1 MRKILLALLLCLLL
15 TACGQTE
22 PAPTPALPAEPEAE
36 IPIPEEIPEPEVPT
50 GGLYQLDEI
59 PDISTAEEDLAWKEK
74 GEYRQSVLWSPD
86 GRYAAI
92 ARTTETAVM
101 VTVLEPVKSAY
112 WHMTLPNGEKLPE
125 GAFLPEEDWGRWSD
139 NETLLVQLGGVQDP
153 DQIRTY
159 RCSLRLEGG
168 LLTGGCL
175 EQSSRRLTAGCDLNH
190 DGVPEEIELVTLA
203 DPLGGADS
211 YELQIRSRDGARLWT
226 ASASLAHAGWTSIF
240 TCEIDGKDYLLR
252 YEPRMQQGRGEY
264 RYQLF
269 SLDSANPGQERLLRE
284 STVVWDRNFKQP
296 GHQLNI
302 SALADFLREVHG
314 YLDGST
320 LLMST
325 ENGTL
330 RTGGSGAEFEDGFLE
345 IWQQSREDPSMLET
359 LLSAWVLTAAVRQ
372 K

>member
-22 PAPTPALPAEPEAE
+22 PAAPAPALPEEPETAEPL
-36 IPIPEEIPEPEVPT
+36 PEEAPEPEVPT

-74 GEYRQSVLWSPD
+74 GEYRQSVRWSPD

-92 ARTTETAVM
+92 ARVTETAVM

-112 WHMTLPNGEKLPE
+112 WHMTLPDGEKLPE
-125 GAFLPEEDWGRWSD
+125 GAFLPEENWGRWSD
-139 NETLLVQLGGVQDP
+139 NETLLVQLGGVQEP
-153 DQIRTY
+153 DQVRTY
-159 RCSLRLEGG
+159 RCALRLEDG
-168 LLTGGCL
+168 LLTGSCL
-175 EQSSRRLTAGCDLNH
+175 EQSSRRLAAGCDLDH

-211 YELQIRSRDGARLWT
+211 YELQVRSRSGTRLWT
-226 ASASLAHAGWTSIF
+226 ASAALAHAGWTSIF

-252 YEPRMQQGRGEY
+252 YEPQMQQGWGEY

-269 SLDSANPGQERLLRE
+269 SLDSANPGEERLLRE
-284 STVVWDRNFKQP
+284 STVVWDRKFNQA

-302 SALADFLREVHG
+302 AALADFLREVHG

-345 IWQQSREDPSMLET
+345 LWQLSREDPSMLET

-372 K
+372 